1 MSITWKKVLAGFMIA
16 GDVFLIL
23 VAFALMF
30 EPDMVGISIF
40 MFIFL
45 IVDAYLSIDYIK
57 SLTRQQAA
65 LNDQETEEHVAEIRR
80 DAQEESEAQK
90 RDAIDDALAAQLRK
104 TDIKTDTE
112 EDAPDPEELKN
123 MLAKDHLEDAD
134 TAGQKE

>member
-90 RDAIDDALAAQLRK
+90 RDEIDDALAAQLRK

-112 EDAPDPEELKN
+112 EDTPDPEELKN